1 MADFDPQQKNQP
13 DDYIDS
19 AAGAIAETPV
29 RVGRI
34 IGGQVSGNPNGKG
47 REDWRPSAG
56 VHEVELEA

>member
-1 MADFDPQQKNQP
+1 MMQFNPAATNQP

-19 AAGAIAETPV
+19 ASGAIADTPV

-34 IGGQVSGNPNGKG
+34 IGQVSGNPNANG

-56 VHEVELEA
+56 VHEVELEM